1 MACSLSSN
9 PAAGEPDLTTR
20 HRTTKLFLKIV
31 RAYHIRQY
39 IFPHLTATEAARLIY
54 ATWIGPL
61 IGQQERSRV
70 LNPMRNL
77 FTDDELDDIKSQLE
91 NEPNHHVLAVG
102 RDLENLYARVENP
115 EKLDSGIPLQISI
128 VEATAHGLHPYH
140 SNVAT
145 TITNNATIVTA
156 NGTQVVNNT
165 YSTAVGGVVVHR
177 VGHVGR
183 AESTTK
189 LPGKWSMAPQDSRV
203 GIFNTGRQQ
212 CEVSEE
218 KSDIRDKRIR
228 LRRRR
233 VQYVVD
239 RRGGQNRFENLTNKG
254 LMTLLKGNVQQT
266 LGKTNRLTTVAGPDS
281 NGLLATVLDKM
292 VFMDFRDP
300 VLKEAINS
308 GKTRRDAVLGMHVQG
323 YHIAVPLEHE
333 KDSWYIPMGP
343 VTVLKP
349 VQ

>member
-1 MACSLSSN
+1 MARRLSSN
-9 PAAGEPDLTTR
+9 PAAAEAHLTTR
-20 HRTTKLFLKIV
+20 YRATKLFLKIV

-91 NEPNHHVLAVG
+91 TDPNHYVLAVG
-102 RDLENLYARVENP
+102 RDLDNLYARVENP

-128 VEATAHGLHPYH
+128 VEATARCLNPYY
-140 SNVAT
+140 SAVPT
-145 TITNNATIVTA
+145 T
-156 NGTQVVNNT
+156 
-165 YSTAVGGVVVHR
+165 VGGVVVHR
-177 VGHVGR
+177 VGR
-183 AESTTK
+183 AESTTT
-189 LPGKWSMAPQDSRV
+189 LPGKWSMAPQDRRV
-203 GIFNTGRQQ
+203 GIFNTSRQK

-218 KSDIRDKRIR
+218 KSDLRDKLIR

-233 VQYVVD
+233 VHYVID

-266 LGKTNRLTTVAGPDS
+266 LGKTNRLITVAGPDS
-281 NGLLATVLDKM
+281 NGLLATVLDNM
-292 VFMDFRDP
+292 VFVDFRNP

-323 YHIAVPLEHE
+323 FHIAVPLEHE
-333 KDSWYIPMGP
+333 KDSWYIQMGP
-343 VTVLKP
+343 VTVMEP
-349 VQ
+349 DQ